1 MNTGRFIAIA
11 SSGFAAAALGLSLG
25 LPGSAGAA
33 TTSAAAVTRAGSAA
47 AAPRYVVLNCMD
59 KDKAQVKPGTIYLAC
74 ADDGIGVAHLHWTSW
89 TSELASAYGT
99 AWVNDCKP
107 DCAAG
112 HIHHYPVVVVVWG
125 SATVK
130 GHPAQR
136 RYTEATLSFKKG
148 SPAGYSKSRIYP
160 REPVTVTL
168 PLGV

>member
-1 MNTGRFIAIA
+1 MNTGRFTAIA
-11 SSGFAAAALGLSLG
+11 SGLAVAALGLSLG

-33 TTSAAAVTRAGSAA
+33 TTSAAAVTRASSAA

-59 KDKAQVKPGTIYLAC
+59 KDKAQVRPGTIYLAC
-74 ADDGIGVAHLHWTSW
+74 ADNGIGVADLHWASW
-89 TSELASAYGT
+89 TSELGSAYGT

-112 HIHHYPVVVVVWG
+112 HIHHYPVVVVLWG

-148 SPAGYSKSRIYP
+148 NPAGFAKSRIYP
-160 REPVTVTL
+160 GEPVTVTL
-168 PLGV
+168 SLGV

>member
-1 MNTGRFIAIA
+1 MNAGRFIAIA
-11 SSGFAAAALGLSLG
+11 SSGFAAAALGLCLG
-25 LPGSAGAA
+25 LPSSAGAA
-33 TTSAAAVTRAGSAA
+33 STSAAAVTRAGSAA
-47 AAPRYVVLNCMD
+47 APPRYVVLNCMD

-112 HIHHYPVVVVVWG
+112 HIHHYPVVVMAWG

-130 GHPAQR
+130 GHPAER

-160 REPVTVTL
+160 HEPVTVTL